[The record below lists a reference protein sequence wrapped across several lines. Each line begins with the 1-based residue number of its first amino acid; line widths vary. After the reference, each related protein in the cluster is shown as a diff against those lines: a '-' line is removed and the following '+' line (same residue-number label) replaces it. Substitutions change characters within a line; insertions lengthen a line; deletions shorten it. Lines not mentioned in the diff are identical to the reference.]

1 MLSKKTLRDSFAEA
15 LANDLRL
22 RYREIPTAEFVARE
36 FNRRANTTDAITQ
49 ESARRWLR
57 GLAIPDLA
65 KLLVLRSWLDLDLN
79 ALAMPSVES
88 VKKVDVELSGAALA
102 RQGEFI
108 QTTQTIKQALR
119 SLMEELERL
128 EKQSEPTKNF

>member
-15 LANDLRL
+15 LANGLRL
-22 RYREIPTAEFVARE
+22 RYREIPRAEFVARE

>member
-15 LANDLRL
+15 LANGLRL

-88 VKKVDVELSGAALA
+88 IKKVDVELSGAALA